1 MIDDIIKLNCNSSQT
16 KQTKEDNMKQHF
28 VIVQDLTLRT
38 VTNRLTVNLRIT
50 ILPTNMQ
57 LFPNYKNDEKIRIT
71 NRA

>member
-1 MIDDIIKLNCNSSQT
+1 MIDDIMKLNCNSNQT
-16 KQTKEDNMKQHF
+16 KQTKEDNMTQHF

-57 LFPNYKNDEKIRIT
+57 LFPNYVQE
-71 NRA
+71 